1 MKRNTLLRHLRRYG
15 CVLKR
20 AGRSHSVW
28 GNPATGQTET
38 IPRHT
43 EIRPVICQYMAR
55 RICRR
60 LSVPEIG
67 RSRR

>member
-1 MKRNTLLRHLRRYG
+1 MKRNTLLRQLRRYG

-38 IPRHT
+38 VPRHT
-43 EIRPVICQYMAR
+43 EIREDMAR

>member
-1 MKRNTLLRHLRRYG
+1 MKRNTLTRYLRRYG
-15 CVLKR
+15 CELKR
-20 AGRSHSVW
+20 EGRSHSVW

-43 EIRPVICQYMAR
+43 EIREDMAR